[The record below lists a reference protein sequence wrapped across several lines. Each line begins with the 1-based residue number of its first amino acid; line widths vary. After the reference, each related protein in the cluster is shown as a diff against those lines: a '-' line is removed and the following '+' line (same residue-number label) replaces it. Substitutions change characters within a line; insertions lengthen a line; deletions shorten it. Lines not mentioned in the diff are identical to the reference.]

1 MPCAAQS
8 LEEGRAAADKERR
21 DEEMVERR
29 LETLIF
35 TSRWLMAPFYIGL
48 IAALAVLLVKFAQ
61 ELLHLF
67 ATVLD
72 LKQAELIPG
81 LLALIDLSL
90 AGNLILIVVF
100 SGYENFVSK
109 LDIGEHEDRPTW
121 MGKVDFGGMKLKL
134 IASIVAISA
143 IDLLKTFMK
152 IEHVSDREV
161 MWQLLVHLAFIA
173 SGIGMALMD
182 WIVERAARE
191 H

>member
-1 MPCAAQS
+1 
-8 LEEGRAAADKERR
+8 
-21 DEEMVERR
+21 MVERR
-29 LETLIF
+29 LETMIF

-48 IAALAVLLVKFAQ
+48 IAALAVLLVKFSQ

-109 LDIGEHEDRPTW
+109 LDIGQHEDRPTW

-152 IEHVSDREV
+152 IEHVTDREV

-182 WIVERAARE
+182 WIVARAARE

>member
-1 MPCAAQS
+1 
-8 LEEGRAAADKERR
+8 
-21 DEEMVERR
+21 MVERR

-48 IAALAVLLVKFAQ
+48 IAALAVLLVKFTQ

>member
-1 MPCAAQS
+1 
-8 LEEGRAAADKERR
+8 
-21 DEEMVERR
+21 MVERR
-29 LETLIF
+29 LETMIF

>member
-29 LETLIF
+29 LETMIF

>member
-1 MPCAAQS
+1 
-8 LEEGRAAADKERR
+8 
-21 DEEMVERR
+21 MVERR
-29 LETLIF
+29 LETMIF

-48 IAALAVLLVKFAQ
+48 IAALAILLVKFAQ

-152 IEHVSDREV
+152 IEHVTDREV

>member
-1 MPCAAQS
+1 
-8 LEEGRAAADKERR
+8 
-21 DEEMVERR
+21 MVERR
-29 LETLIF
+29 LETMIF

-48 IAALAVLLVKFAQ
+48 IAALAVLLVKFCQ

-152 IEHVSDREV
+152 IEHVTDREV